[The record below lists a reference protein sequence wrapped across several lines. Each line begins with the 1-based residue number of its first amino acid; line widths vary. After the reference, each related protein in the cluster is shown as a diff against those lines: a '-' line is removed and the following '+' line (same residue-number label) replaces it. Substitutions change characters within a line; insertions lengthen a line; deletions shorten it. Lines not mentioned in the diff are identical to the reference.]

1 MTKNPKRMSETAAI
15 LRQIN
20 VNDVNNDLNVDEQ
33 TTKLTIEKYIAY
45 NIKSK
50 KIRYFKMFF

>member
-1 MTKNPKRMSETAAI
+1 MSEKAAI